1 MSSKQG
7 ALSAPVGF
15 SGREQLAGAAI
26 SGAAWKGTSQVVSQV
41 ARFAL
46 AIVLA
51 HLLTPSDYGI
61 AGMVL
66 VFSVE
71 AAERARHVLP
81 ELLPVGYIREGNG
94 VVLLFDQR
102 EQ

>member
-1 MSSKQG
+1 MPPLFQLLARLG
-7 ALSAPVGF
+7 QVERAELYQALNM
-15 SGREQLAGAAI
+15 
-26 SGAAWKGTSQVVSQV
+26 
-41 ARFAL
+41 
-46 AIVLA
+46 
-51 HLLTPSDYGI
+51 GI
-61 AGMVL
+61 GMVL

>member
-1 MSSKQG
+1 
-7 ALSAPVGF
+7 
-15 SGREQLAGAAI
+15 
-26 SGAAWKGTSQVVSQV
+26 
-41 ARFAL
+41 
-46 AIVLA
+46 
-51 HLLTPSDYGI
+51 
-61 AGMVL
+61 MVL